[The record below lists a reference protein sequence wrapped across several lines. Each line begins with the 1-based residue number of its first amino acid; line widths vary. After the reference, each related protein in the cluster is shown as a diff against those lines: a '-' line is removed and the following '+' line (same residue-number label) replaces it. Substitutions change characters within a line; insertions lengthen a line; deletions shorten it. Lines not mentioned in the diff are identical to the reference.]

1 MVLVKAMLVGL
12 ARMGA
17 RVSEGMV
24 VLKRKVGMRTM
35 VLEMTVVVVVVV
47 VVVEIME
54 LVRKAMA
61 LVMRAIVLTMRTMMV
76 LVMKVVKVVAAGLR
90 VARFVVVNENWGG
103 LFHLVEG
110 SDLIWRL

>member
-47 VVVEIME
+47 VVEIMK

-61 LVMRAIVLTMRTMMV
+61 LVMRAIVVTLRTMMV
-76 LVMKVVKVVAAGLR
+76 LVMKVVKVVAAGLG
-90 VARFVVVNENWGG
+90 VARFVVVNEGWGS
-103 LFHLVEG
+103 LFRLVEG
-110 SDLIWRL
+110 SELICRL